1 MKKPFD
7 PGRVRAYFWAEWRS
21 LLIVTISGLLY
32 NLGLLAGP
40 LFEGRLAQ
48 CLLDIFNGSKTF
60 RDMTILATFY
70 VLTITAVQTAR
81 YIKKFYV
88 RRFANNTNRRMKQA
102 LYRNLVHSS
111 KSELESESVGS
122 MITKAISDVDACA
135 EGMRKFTTEIF
146 DTGIAMISYAGMLL
160 YYDWRL
166 AALCLI
172 FPPIA
177 YGIAEKMKTVIQR
190 TSAAYKKSASLLN
203 SATMDQIGNRMTYR
217 THSCERERNAHYE
230 EAVRDY
236 ESAAVRSQV
245 WISAMPP
252 LYHVISM
259 VGVIMILYLGGQK
272 AQAHIWDIGIFTAYL
287 SCYGKLSLKASKAAN
302 LFNSVHKAEVSWTRI
317 RPLMRP
323 VLKESA
329 SKNIPC
335 QTLHIK
341 HLGVPPIFTGLSL
354 TAYPGQVIGV
364 TGPVACGKS
373 TLGKVF
379 LQENAHTGT
388 IRFGTGE
395 LPLKGAVGYLGH
407 DPELLSDTIEN
418 NLLLGDHGDVWKY
431 LNAVELDAEVAAMP
445 DGIHTKIG
453 TGGLLLS
460 GGQQQ
465 RLALART
472 LAHLKPV
479 IVLDD
484 PFSALDRETE
494 GKVYAN
500 LRQYAKDSI
509 VFLISHR
516 LYLFPEL
523 DGVIWLENG
532 RAEAADHSAWM
543 KRSFLYHELY
553 QSQTEGGN
561 MI

>member
-7 PGRVRAYFWAEWRS
+7 PGRVSAYFWAEWRS

-48 CLLDIFNGSKTF
+48 CLLDIFDGSKTF
-60 RDMTILATFY
+60 RNMATLAAAY
-70 VLTITAVQTAR
+70 VLTIAAVQIAR

-88 RRFANNTNRRMKQA
+88 RRFANNTNRHMKQA
-102 LYRNLVHSS
+102 LYRDLIHSS
-111 KSELESESVGS
+111 KLELESDSVGS
-122 MITKAISDVDACA
+122 MMTKAISDVDACA

-146 DTGIAMISYAGMLL
+146 DTGIAMISYVGMLL

-172 FPPIA
+172 FPPMA
-177 YGIAEKMKTVIQR
+177 YGLAEKMKTVVQR
-190 TSAAYKKSASLLN
+190 TGAAYKKSASQLS
-203 SATMDQIGNRMTYR
+203 SATMDQIENRMTYR
-217 THSCERERNAHYE
+217 THGCEKERSASYE
-230 EAVRDY
+230 KAILDY
-236 ESAAVRSQV
+236 GSVAARSQV

-259 VGVIMILYLGGQK
+259 VSVMMILYLGGQK

-287 SCYGKLSLKASKAAN
+287 SCYGKLSLKSSKAAN
-302 LFNSVHKAEVSWTRI
+302 LFNSIHKAQVSWARI

-323 VLKESA
+323 VRKENAVREIS
-329 SKNIPC
+329 C
-335 QTLHIK
+335 QTLRVEN
-341 HLGVPPIFTGLSL
+341 LGVESIFTGLSF
-354 TAYPGQVIGV
+354 TAHPGQIIGV

-373 TLGKVF
+373 TLGKAF
-379 LQENAHTGT
+379 LQERAHAGT
-388 IRFGTGE
+388 IRFGMSE
-395 LPLKGAVGYLGH
+395 LPPRGAVGYLGH
-407 DPELLSDTIEN
+407 DPQLLSDTIEN
-418 NLLLGDHGDVWKY
+418 NVLLGDHGDVWEY
-431 LNAVELDAEVAAMP
+431 LKAVELDAEVAAMP

-472 LAHLKPV
+472 LAHLKPLM
-479 IVLDD
+479 ILDD

-494 GKVYAN
+494 QKVYAN
-500 LRQYAKDSI
+500 LRQRAKDSI
-509 VFLISHR
+509 VLLISHR

-523 DGVIWLENG
+523 DGVIWLENS
-532 RAEAADHSAWM
+532 RAEAADHSTWV
-543 KRSFLYHELY
+543 KRSPLYRDLY
-553 QSQTEGGN
+553 AAQAAGGKKL
-561 MI
+561 